1 MKGVWIMDAIIWRES
16 IYKNHFK
23 CNKCGTKLF
32 NARMGKPTDY
42 LCVDAEA
49 SETGTVFAFCGK
61 CLNVVAQIQQDVNED
76 VFTDE
81 EKENVLNGSYSE
93 WLEKKERD
101 LKTELTNQI
110 EAQVAKRY
118 ERQIESI
125 MRQVET
131 AERSMKHIKADCEN
145 KIKAKDKQIQDL
157 TKELTVMEAR
167 LKEMEKANCAGK
179 DE

>member
-1 MKGVWIMDAIIWRES
+1 MDAIIWRES
-16 IYKNHFK
+16 IYKNNFK

-32 NARMGKPTDY
+32 NARTGQPTDN

-49 SETGTVFAFCGK
+49 SETGTIMAFCGK
-61 CLNVVAQIQQDVNED
+61 CLNVVAQIQQNVNED
-76 VFTDE
+76 DFTDE

-101 LKTELTNQI
+101 LKAELTKQI
-110 EAQVAKRY
+110 EVQVAKKY

-131 AERSMKHIKADCEN
+131 AERSMKRIKTDCES

-157 TKELTVMEAR
+157 TKELNAMEAR
-167 LKEMEKANCAGK
+167 LKEMEKANCYLNQ
-179 DE
+179 